1 MLSGEVQSIQF
12 LISVAVFGWPI
23 FCCSQLLSA
32 GGYQPLAAVQQ
43 AGCFQQLWTV
53 AAVGG
58 FGI

>member
-1 MLSGEVQSIQF
+1 
-12 LISVAVFGWPI
+12 VAVFGWPI

-53 AAVGG
+53 AAGGG

>member
-1 MLSGEVQSIQF
+1 
-12 LISVAVFGWPI
+12 VAVFGWPI